1 MNGSVNFEDVEFLA
15 EDEMLK
21 VTPKF
26 REGRLQMIT
35 GNFGPFTP
43 GVPLQVPVWMAIN
56 LGKYQNYGVFLIQQ
70 PVNCECGYF
79 ECYEIFKMKNALFCG
94 LLKKFGSP

>member
-1 MNGSVNFEDVEFLA
+1 MIFRVKRKTRERRKRLTNKNGLKFFKIELIQSAMNGAVNFEDVEFLA

-43 GVPLQVPVWMAIN
+43 GVPLQVPAWMAIN
-56 LGKYQNYGVFLIQQ
+56 LG
-70 PVNCECGYF
+70 
-79 ECYEIFKMKNALFCG
+79 
-94 LLKKFGSP
+94 

>member
-70 PVNCECGYF
+70 PVNCECVDVVNLNAMKFLRWKTPYF
-79 ECYEIFKMKNALFCG
+79 AGF
-94 LLKKFGSP
+94 